1 MPLCLERPLILVG
14 PMGSGK
20 TTVGRALNRLTSLP
34 LIDLDEEIVK
44 FNGMSIPEI
53 FKNFGESGFRE
64 RETAVLKAYIHE
76 KAVLSSGGGIITVE
90 ENRKLIK
97 ENCICVFLDTSPLV
111 QFKRTE
117 HDNNRPMIDT
127 DDRLAR
133 LENLYAKRLPFYK
146 EVADFTVNTDEL
158 GPKKLAVLIE
168 EFLQN
173 K

>member
-1 MPLCLERPLILVG
+1 MPLGRERPIILVG

-20 TTVGRALNRLTSLP
+20 ATVGRALNRLTSLP
-34 LIDLDEEIVK
+34 LIDLDEEILK

-64 RETAVLKAYIHE
+64 RETAVLKTYIHE

-127 DDRLAR
+127 EDRLAR

-158 GPKKLAVLIE
+158 GPKKLAVLID
-168 EFLQN
+168 EFLEN
-173 K
+173 R